1 MAKKK
6 IKEFHVGK
14 AQIFSNYWCVC
25 NKEVIRLLPMVVG
38 LLMQNISYSVM
49 AFALTCMWTML

>member
-6 IKEFHVGK
+6 IKEFHVGFT
-14 AQIFSNYWCVC
+14 ATSA
-25 NKEVIRLLPMVVG
+25 IRNIRLPMVAG
-38 LLMQNISYSVM
+38 LLMQNINYSAM